1 MTPSLGEP
9 PLFPSITLPEPLQL
23 PAPILEVPRADIPYY
38 KPLVVPP
45 SDLRPP
51 PGIKWEP
58 QDEPPKETQN
68 ETKPIT
74 TIEPTKVEIPI
85 LPPQPS
91 LIKKINIPGT
101 DISIPIP
108 QNEIL
113 ITAGTTAVVSVATTL
128 TATALFKR
136 LVQIMKPVFK
146 KTWEKITKTKGG
158 MDSSD
163 SSYLSGQQDSL
174 LPPTQDG

>member
-1 MTPSLGEP
+1 MDLGEP

-23 PAPILEVPRADIPYY
+23 PAPILEVPRADIPSY

-51 PGIKWEP
+51 PGIKGK
-58 QDEPPKETQN
+58 PKDKLPKK
-68 ETKPIT
+68 TKQIIPSK
-74 TIEPTKVEIPI
+74 PKVEIPI
-85 LPPQPS
+85 LPPQPT
-91 LIKKINIPGT
+91 LIQKINIPGT

-113 ITAGTTAVVSVATTL
+113 ITAGTTATVSVAATL

-163 SSYLSGQQDSL
+163 SSYLSGPQDSS
-174 LPPTQDG
+174 LPPTPDG